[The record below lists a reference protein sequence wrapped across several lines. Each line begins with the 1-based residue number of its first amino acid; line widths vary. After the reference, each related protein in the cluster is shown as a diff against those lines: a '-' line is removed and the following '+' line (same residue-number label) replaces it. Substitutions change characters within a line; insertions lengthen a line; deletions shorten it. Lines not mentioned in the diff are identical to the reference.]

1 MSKEISLLN
10 NDQKTALNNLGTT
23 ITTKLGESLPGML
36 TSMAQQGAITPQQA
50 QAFGQIGAQQLP
62 ALAQSLNEA
71 GSEIRKAFRTNNRNM
86 FGAAIMLRQP
96 IYMGGAITAAN
107 RMADINEQLAAH
119 TTANVEQNTLY
130 NIEETFWLVVSL
142 KQKNE
147 LADNFVNLLHK
158 LDSDVQ
164 KMIGEGVATKA
175 DGLKVAVKVNEA
187 EMQQMQAALPA
198 MWTAHR
204 HRHRRRCLKPAFS
217 SV

>member
-1 MSKEISLLN
+1 MRKALVIGMLCASILPTAAQRVLTLDSCRTLALQNNRQLQTARMRQDIAANTRKAARTAYLPKVDAIGGYELLSKEISLLN

-23 ITTKLGESLPGML
+23 ITTKLGATLPEML

-107 RMADINEQLAAH
+107 RMADINEQL
-119 TTANVEQNTLY
+119 
-130 NIEETFWLVVSL
+130 I
-142 KQKNE
+142 
-147 LADNFVNLLHK
+147 
-158 LDSDVQ
+158 
-164 KMIGEGVATKA
+164 I
-175 DGLKVAVKVNEA
+175 
-187 EMQQMQAALPA
+187 
-198 MWTAHR
+198 
-204 HRHRRRCLKPAFS
+204 
-217 SV
+217 